1 MKGKIMSAQLKT
13 TPNTLSWIGNNTDD
27 LNYKQIISQLKTDP
41 EQFWQYWLRLEK
53 KVFNYCL
60 YSLTKN
66 FHDAEDLS
74 HDTMLKAYQK
84 LPEAKSDIKLQ
95 AWLFQLARNHYFDQL
110 RKNQTYFKYQTVL
123 LAEEQDNEAE
133 IFNEVVN
140 KSTSCFIEK
149 TIKNM
154 PEKYRIV
161 ALDYFFNDKCYK
173 QISQEQAQTESQIR
187 KLIFRTRKHITPL
200 IVDYLVN

>member
-1 MKGKIMSAQLKT
+1 MSVQLKV
-13 TPNTLSWIGNNTDD
+13 TPNMPSEVCNSDD
-27 LNYKQIISQLKTDP
+27 LNSKLIISQLKTNP
-41 EQFWQYWLRLEK
+41 ELFWHYWLGLEK
-53 KVFNYCL
+53 RVFNYCL
-60 YSLTKN
+60 YRLTKN

-110 RKNQTYFKYQTVL
+110 RKNQTYFKYQATQLV
-123 LAEEQDNEAE
+123 EEPDNEDE
-133 IFNEVVN
+133 MFNQAVN
-140 KSTSCFIEK
+140 KSISRFIEK

-161 ALDYFFNDKCYK
+161 ALDYFFNDKSYK
-173 QISQEQAQTESQIR
+173 QISQEQAQTEAQIR
-187 KLIFRTRKHITPL
+187 KLIFRTRKYIVPL
-200 IVDYLVN
+200 IFDYLVN